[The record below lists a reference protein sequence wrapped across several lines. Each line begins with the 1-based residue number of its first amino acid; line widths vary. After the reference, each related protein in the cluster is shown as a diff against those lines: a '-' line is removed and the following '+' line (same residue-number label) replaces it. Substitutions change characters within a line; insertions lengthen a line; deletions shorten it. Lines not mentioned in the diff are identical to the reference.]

1 MANVQVG
8 VPAEVKEIF
17 EQIQKEKGFASLGEA
32 FSYGTGIMVSRIN
45 AVRKYAKAKAG
56 DKPKKERKAAPKA
69 KAPKA
74 KKEKAKEKA
83 PKAKKTE
90 AKAKPAAALGF

>member
-56 DKPKKERKAAPKA
+56 DKPKKERKAKAAPKA
-69 KAPKA
+69 KAK
-74 KKEKAKEKA
+74 KEKA
-83 PKAKKTE
+83 PKAKAAPKE
-90 AKAKPAAALGF
+90 KAPKAKPAAALGF